1 MTGEKGGEDG
11 TTKILISGNEK
22 SYLDEIKILFD
33 KYLRAIIW

>member
-11 TTKILISGNEK
+11 TTKIFISVNEK

-33 KYLRAIIW
+33 KYLRAII